1 LKHSIPLWLDEK
13 IGTCGRMLGHKVIRV
28 MKVYPIP
35 SGIANPQ
42 WGSYPKGGGKLFLGK
57 GGAIWV
63 RLPGAGPL

>member
-1 LKHSIPLWLDEK
+1 
-13 IGTCGRMLGHKVIRV
+13 

-42 WGSYPKGGGKLFLGK
+42 RGSNPKGGGKLFWGK

-63 RLPGAGPL
+63 RFSGRWLVRKHVKLLKGT